1 MTDSAKTGPS
11 DGLVL
16 QVGGTR
22 QFLAVAAVV
31 EVLREVRLIRVPG
44 AGPAVRG
51 MTNHR
56 GRILVV
62 ADAARALALGE
73 TVGDRPDVV
82 VAEAGGR
89 RFGIAVDRVVELSAD
104 ARTGLAELELDRIA
118 GAIFT

>member
-1 MTDSAKTGPS
+1 MT

-22 QFLAVAAVV
+22 LFLGVAGVV

-51 MTNHR
+51 MINHR

-62 ADAARALALGE
+62 ADAARALAAGD

-82 VAEAGGR
+82 VAEAAGH
-89 RFGIAVDRVVELSAD
+89 RFGIAVDRVVELTAD
-104 ARTGLAELELDRIA
+104 ARTGLAALELDRIA